1 MEYSKRNKG
10 ITILALSV
18 TIIILLILSGICIAT
33 LTGDN
38 GLVRQSQNAKEQ
50 TEIAN
55 EKEVIEQATAKAM
68 GKDRY
73 GNLSQENLQKAL
85 DNITKDGNTE
95 VLPDGINFVVKFIE
109 TDRYYQVDGDGNV
122 TDPIEVIVD
131 QNPGDIKVGIN
142 GETLKG
148 TEESPYEIWC
158 IEDLVSYSKTMS
170 EGNTMCNSY
179 VTLCRDLNFKSK
191 LSYTN
196 CDTTEYDTFLS
207 GDGSTKLIEQL
218 SEKGKG
224 FKPIQGG
231 NLSNNRVI
239 FDGRNHKLENIYVH
253 QQSDAGFI
261 SKGTLNVK
269 NLRITGVII
278 SEEGNAGGIAGDGK
292 TNKSK
297 IINCYNEATI
307 TGYTNVG
314 GIVGIGNASIENSYN
329 IGTITSINGL
339 AGGIIGSG
347 NGMQLLNVYN
357 EGNII
362 SNTNNS
368 GGIIGWCNGTLG
380 TPNVYNAYN
389 TGNISAKNGAG
400 GIVGYIYASINII
413 NAYNT
418 GKITSEASA
427 AGGIVGTALWN
438 NPDIQT
444 KYCYYLDN
452 MEKGVG
458 KTLTDTTIKYAESQ
472 MTDSAFSDELNR
484 NIQSYQS
491 ENTSVDITNWL
502 EWKQE
507 NGKFP
512 SFK

>member
-170 EGNTMCNSY
+170 EGLSMCSSY

-196 CDTTEYDTFLS
+196 CDTTEYDTFLG

-231 NLSNNRVI
+231 NLSNSSVI

-261 SKGTLNVK
+261 SAAGIINIK
-269 NLRITGVII
+269 NLGITGTII
-278 SEEGNAGGIAGDGK
+278 SEEGSAGGIVGHNPYND
-292 TNKSK
+292 SK
-297 IINCYNEATI
+297 IINCYNKATI
-307 TGYTNVG
+307 VSSDGNSG
-314 GIVGIGNASIENSYN
+314 GIAGNYWGSVENAYN
-329 IGTITSINGL
+329 TGKITATNGME
-339 AGGIIGSG
+339 GGIIGNG

-357 EGNII
+357 EGDVI
-362 SNTNNS
+362 SNSNVA
-368 GGIIGWCNGTLG
+368 GGIIGYCNY
-380 TPNVYNAYN
+380 TPKVYNAYN

-400 GIVGYIYASINII
+400 GIVGNIYDSINII

-418 GKITSEASA
+418 GKITSEASV

-438 NPDIQT
+438 NPNIQT

-472 MTDSAFSDELNR
+472 MTDSAFSEELNS

-491 ENTSVDITNWL
+491 ENTSVDITNWI

-507 NGKFP
+507 NGKLP
-512 SFK
+512 RLK